1 MKRLIAKILAYQAKA
16 LLAKHKPKILGI
28 TGSVGKSSTKEAIA
42 AVLETKFK
50 IRKSKKS
57 YNSEL
62 GLALAILGL
71 ETAWRSPIGW
81 IKNIVSGFKEIWN
94 KDFPEFLVLEMGVD
108 RPKDF
113 DSLLKI
119 VKPSIAVITAIGQIP
134 VHVEFF
140 SGPEEVAKEKSKL
153 VKNLHADGYAI
164 LNFDDEIVLEMKN
177 NTRAKVITYGF
188 GEGANIV
195 ASNYKVSLDGITF
208 KMAYEGS
215 IVPVKLNK
223 VFGKQYIYSI
233 LAATAVGIIFYI
245 NFIEIVQ
252 ALQNFQPPPG
262 RLREIAG
269 IKQSIILDDSYNASP
284 LATHAALDLLS
295 ELSVTL
301 PSGKEGRKIFV
312 FGDMLEIGRFTILAH
327 QAVGE
332 KAAKIADILITIG
345 PRSKFT
351 AGEAMAQGMKAKN
364 VVNFSTSQEAAEFVK
379 NIVKEGDIILV
390 KGSQGIR
397 TEKVV
402 EELMA
407 HPEEAPNLL
416 ARQEDYWKNK

>member
-1 MKRLIAKILAYQAKA
+1 MKSLIAKILAYQAKA
-16 LLAKHKPKILGI
+16 LLAKNKPKILGI

-94 KDFPEFLVLEMGVD
+94 KNFPEFLALEMGVD

-153 VKNLHADGYAI
+153 VKNLHADGYGI
-164 LNFDDEIVLEMKN
+164 LSFDDEIVLEMKN

-233 LAATAVGIIFYI
+233 LAATAVGVIF
-245 NFIEIVQ
+245 NMNLIEIVQ

-262 RLREIAG
+262 RLR
-269 IKQSIILDDSYNASP
+269 
-284 LATHAALDLLS
+284 
-295 ELSVTL
+295 
-301 PSGKEGRKIFV
+301 
-312 FGDMLEIGRFTILAH
+312 
-327 QAVGE
+327 
-332 KAAKIADILITIG
+332 
-345 PRSKFT
+345 
-351 AGEAMAQGMKAKN
+351 
-364 VVNFSTSQEAAEFVK
+364 
-379 NIVKEGDIILV
+379 
-390 KGSQGIR
+390 
-397 TEKVV
+397 
-402 EELMA
+402 
-407 HPEEAPNLL
+407 
-416 ARQEDYWKNK
+416 

>member
-94 KDFPEFLVLEMGVD
+94 KNFPEFLVLEMGVD

-233 LAATAVGIIFYI
+233 LAATAVGVIF
-245 NFIEIVQ
+245 NMNLIEIVQ